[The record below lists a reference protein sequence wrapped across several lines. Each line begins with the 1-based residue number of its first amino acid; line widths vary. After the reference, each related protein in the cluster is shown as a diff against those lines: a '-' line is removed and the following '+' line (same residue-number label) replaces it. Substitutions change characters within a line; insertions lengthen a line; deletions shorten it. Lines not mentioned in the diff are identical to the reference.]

1 MVMLKAF
8 DDQIACAL
16 EHVVQST
23 GGPAWIT
30 AADLLRLCPD
40 IRAHHTRVT
49 HSLQRMM
56 ELPSITDHSISVTAS
71 AVQQDADHN
80 FKRIYLIT
88 PKNPEIQ
95 S

>member
-1 MVMLKAF
+1 MVMLRAF

-30 AADLLRLCPD
+30 AADLLKLCPD
-40 IRAHHTRVT
+40 IRAHHTRVS

-56 ELPSITDHSISVTAS
+56 QMPSIADHSISVTAS
-71 AVQQDADHN
+71 AQHQDADHN
-80 FKRIYLIT
+80 IKRIYLIT
-88 PKNPEIQ
+88 PNPEIQ